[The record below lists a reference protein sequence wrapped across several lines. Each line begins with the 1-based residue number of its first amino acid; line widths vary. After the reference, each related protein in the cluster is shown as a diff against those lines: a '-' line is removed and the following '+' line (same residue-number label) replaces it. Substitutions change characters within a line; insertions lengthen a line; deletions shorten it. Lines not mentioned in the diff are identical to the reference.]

1 MDCCRAMAD
10 DGNGPLMT
18 PPYLRALAEFVA
30 QTPSTAIPARVRQR
44 AALVV
49 ADCIGCMAAGNQV
62 PEVARLARYC
72 ATQAPTGSATVVG
85 MPATLRPEWA
95 AWVGGTAGTWH
106 DLDEGNLHT
115 RAHAAIQIVPAALA
129 EAEATGKSGAEF
141 LDAFILAYEAAG
153 RLWRATTARLAV
165 HPHGTYG
172 PLAAALA
179 LCRLRGDPPERV
191 VAVMNIAM
199 TLGTASSRQALGDG
213 ATIRNIYTGHS
224 GRAAFE
230 ALALRDMGFSGERD
244 APASILGNLYG
255 EAFDPAAAAAG
266 LGRTWWLEKCYFKR
280 FASGRYTHAAMDAV
294 ETLIERAGGRIA
306 AETVE
311 RIDIATY
318 FMAATMAGQRVDTPF
333 GLRFSIPAL
342 IAAQIVRGLEPL
354 TDDGAAAF
362 ADDRVHALARRVF
375 VAEDPA
381 MTAAYPDKQPAAVTV
396 TWSGGG
402 TDRVAVDRALGE
414 SDHPLPEG
422 SLRQKFIELAT
433 QALGEA
439 RAGAAFDTLTRLD
452 EQASVAELLADLRI
466 GANGK
471 EPRP

>member
-1 MDCCRAMAD
+1 MPG
-10 DGNGPLMT
+10 DGNGLPMT
-18 PPYLRALAEFVA
+18 PPYLLALAEFVA
-30 QTPSTAIPARVRQR
+30 ATPGSAIPSGVRQR
-44 AALVV
+44 AALAV
-49 ADCIGCMAAGNQV
+49 ADCVGCMAAGSQA
-62 PEVARLARYC
+62 PEVARLAAYC
-72 ATQAPTGSATVVG
+72 TAHAPTCGATVVG
-85 MPATLRPEWA
+85 MPATLPPEWA

-191 VAVMNIAM
+191 AVAMNIAM
-199 TLGTASSRQALGDG
+199 TLGIASSRQALGDG

-224 GRAAFE
+224 GRAGFE
-230 ALALRDMGFSGERD
+230 ALALRDIGFSGERD

-294 ETLIERAGGRIA
+294 ETLIERAGGQIA

-342 IAAQIVRGLEPL
+342 VASQIVRGREPL

-362 ADDRVHALARRVF
+362 ADERVHALARKVF

-381 MTAAYPDKQPAAVTV
+381 MTAVYPDRQPAAVTV
-396 TWSGGG
+396 TRSEGA

-422 SLRQKFIELAT
+422 SLRQKFVELAT
-433 QALGEA
+433 QALGAA
-439 RAGAAFDTLTRLD
+439 RAEAAYDALTKLD
-452 EQASVAELLADLRI
+452 DQASVADLLADLRT
-466 GANGK
+466 GAPGK